1 MLKVIREGYTI
12 IIPLSEECGY
22 EGYSVRC
29 IYKYDKTKEK
39 YLLSMWLMCND
50 VNDDFKIDAQEIDTQ
65 YIPGTKETIEHNIRV
80 IVENASLLGYFERYI
95 QRFEYTYKCFERGNE
110 LYEQERLKAQNDNQE

>member
-1 MLKVIREGYTI
+1 
-12 IIPLSEECGY
+12 
-22 EGYSVRC
+22 
-29 IYKYDKTKEK
+29 
-39 YLLSMWLMCND
+39 MCLRHD
-50 VNDDFKIDAQEIDTQ
+50 DIDDDFKIDAQEIDAQ

-110 LYEQERLKAQNDNQE
+110 LYEQERLKEQNDNQE